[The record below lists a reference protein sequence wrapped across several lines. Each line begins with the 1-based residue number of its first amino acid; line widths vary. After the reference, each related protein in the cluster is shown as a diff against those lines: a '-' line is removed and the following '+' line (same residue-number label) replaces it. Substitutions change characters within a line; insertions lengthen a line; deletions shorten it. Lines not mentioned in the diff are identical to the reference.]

1 MSIPSL
7 QDLNPEAL
15 DLLRR
20 HNLFTHAVR
29 AEIIADA
36 VNSIELPIEQSDQLW
51 NNHLKQNNLE
61 QPDELKTKLKELS
74 LSEEDLRWQIELPLR
89 INKYSDEHFHHKA
102 EARFLARKEQLD
114 LVVYSLLRVKDAYLA
129 RELYLR
135 ISGQEA
141 NFADLAFK
149 YSLGKEANTKGI
161 VGPVPMTQAHPA
173 LAERLRTSQPGE
185 LLEPFKIEE
194 WWLVARLE
202 RFEAAKFDEK
212 TAQAMAVE
220 LFQDW
225 IQEKLICKL
234 AEF

>member
-20 HNLFTHAVR
+20 HNLFVQAVR

-36 VNSIELPIEQSDQLW
+36 VNAIEIPIEQSDQLW
-51 NNHLKQNNLE
+51 ENHLKQNDLA
-61 QPDELKTKLKELS
+61 KEGDLARRVF
-74 LSEEDLRWQIELPLR
+74 SEEDLRWQIELPLR

-202 RFEAAKFDEK
+202 RFEAAKFDDK